1 MCDVAMCDT
10 CAKRKSVHFETT
22 GCRLNQIE
30 SESAARFFS
39 EKSFEV
45 SMGGVTA
52 KSPVIENAVLC
63 VVNTCAVTQ
72 KAEQKDRR
80 IIRLLLEKCPNA
92 AILVTG
98 CYAELSSKKIE
109 EIDSRIASLRG
120 LLKSRVEKIANFLCE
135 YLSKNTGTFNA
146 FEFSRLLRDGICAS
160 PIKKEGFSENAFFL
174 NTESFLSH
182 SRPSLK
188 IQDGCNNS
196 CSYCAIRIAR
206 GHSVSLDAQSVIE
219 RVQSFEKAGHNE
231 VVITSV
237 NIAQY
242 RGAYNGGVVNI
253 TELLELLLSHT
264 ERIHI
269 RLSSIYP
276 EVVDAAFCNVIKNPR
291 IRPHFHISVQS
302 GSDDVLCAMKRRYTA
317 RDVLDACIQLKRARE
332 QVFLAC
338 DIITGFPGESDEDFE
353 KTMALC
359 ESCGFSWVHV
369 FPFSERQGTEAAT
382 MKGKIPQSVRD
393 ERASRLSHW
402 ASKRKVAYIT
412 SCIGKDFDAI
422 LEKRKD
428 GFHAVTENFLH
439 CRIINADANFTDF
452 KETKNLSPSDSVRVR
467 IKDCLEENAQKGGEV
482 DCIAEIL

>member
-1 MCDVAMCDT
+1 MCEI
-10 CAKRKSVHFETT
+10 VHFETT

-39 EKSFEV
+39 EKSFSV
-45 SMGGVTA
+45 SMGGITA

-80 IIRLLLEKCPNA
+80 IIRLLLEKCPFA
-92 AILVTG
+92 TVLVTG
-98 CYAELSSKKIE
+98 CYAELSAKKIE
-109 EIDSRIASLRG
+109 EIDSRISSLRG
-120 LLKSRVEKIANFLCE
+120 LLKSRVEKIADFLRE
-135 YLSKNTGTFNA
+135 YLSKRAGVFDA
-146 FEFSRLLRDGICAS
+146 VEFSRLLRDGICAF
-160 PIKKEGFSENAFFL
+160 PIKKEGISENPFSL

-182 SRPSLK
+182 SRPSIK

-196 CSYCAIRIAR
+196 CSYCAIHLAR
-206 GHSVSLDAQSVIE
+206 GHSVSLDAKSVIE
-219 RVQSFEKAGHNE
+219 RVQTFEKTGHTE

-242 RGAYNGGVVNI
+242 RGAYNDEFVNI
-253 TELLELLLSHT
+253 TQLLKLLLLNT
-264 ERIHI
+264 EKINI

-276 EVVDAAFCNVIKNPR
+276 EVVDADFCEVIKDKR

-302 GSDDVLCAMKRRYTA
+302 GSDDVLFAMKRHYKA
-317 RDVLDACIQLKRARE
+317 ADVLSACKQLKKAKE
-332 QVFLAC
+332 HVFLAC
-338 DIITGFPGESDEDFE
+338 DIITGFNGETEEDFE
-353 KTMALC
+353 KTLELC
-359 ESCGFSWVHV
+359 KNCGFSWVHV
-369 FPFSERQGTEAAT
+369 FPFSERQGTEAAL

-393 ERASRLSHW
+393 ERALRLTKWATSR
-402 ASKRKVAYIT
+402 KIAYIQ
-412 SCIGKDFDAI
+412 SCIGKEFDAI

-439 CRIINADANFTDF
+439 CKISDGILNSIETERYVSSDF
-452 KETKNLSPSDSVRVR
+452 VRVR
-467 IKDCLEENAQKGGEV
+467 ITECLEENAGKGGEL